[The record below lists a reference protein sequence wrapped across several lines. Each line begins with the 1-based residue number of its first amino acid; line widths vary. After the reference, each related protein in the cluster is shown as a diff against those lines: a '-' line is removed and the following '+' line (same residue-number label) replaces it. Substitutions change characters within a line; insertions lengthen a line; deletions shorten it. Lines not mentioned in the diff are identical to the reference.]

1 MKKIIAIIILF
12 ACASTAKAQFTQYGK
27 IEYERKVNLKRLL
40 NDLDD
45 DQKQWVERFRS
56 QIPDYTITYFDMYFN
71 TSKSLYKPGREVE
84 GGTKLWFA
92 QSPANDNVVM
102 TDFGTEKVKANKNVY
117 EQKFLVE
124 DSMRKIEW
132 KIYDEIRTI
141 ANYKCRKAVGKMF
154 DSVFVVA
161 YYTEDIMVSGGPEM
175 FSGLPGMIL
184 QIAIPRMHTTWIAQ
198 KIELIKPKDTDF
210 AISDKGKKMNQKEM
224 HETLK
229 TSFKD
234 WGKYADKNLWWTLL

>member
-1 MKKIIAIIILF
+1 MKKLQLICIFLISTF
-12 ACASTAKAQFTQYGK
+12 CANAQFTQYGK
-27 IEYERKVNLKRLL
+27 IEYERKINIKRQL

-45 DQKQWVERFRS
+45 EQKQWIEKFKA
-56 QIPDYTITYFDMYFN
+56 QIPDFNTSYFDLYFN
-71 TSKSLYKPGREVE
+71 TSKSLYKPGKEVE

-102 TDFGTEKVKANKNVY
+102 TDFGTEKVKANKTVF

-132 KIYDEIRTI
+132 KISDEIRTI
-141 ANYKCRKAVGKMF
+141 SNYKCRKAVGKIF
-154 DSVFVVA
+154 DSVYVVA
-161 YYTEDIMVSGGPEM
+161 FYTEDIMVSGGPEM

-184 QIAIPRMHTTWIAQ
+184 QLAIPRMHTTWVAQ
-198 KIELIKPKDTDF
+198 KIEMVKPKDTDF
-210 AISDKGKKMNQKEM
+210 TTSDKGKKTTQKELY
-224 HETLK
+224 ETLK

-234 WGKYADKNLWWTLL
+234 WGKYADKNLWWTLI